1 MNTKARIEKDPVEEH
16 IEWMNRSHEHE
27 TLIPPVLMKNY
38 QEVDSHVS
46 GKTDMFIQRARHNTQ
61 TVVGLVA
68 GFTFSIGAFM
78 VTLTSQSNPAVAC
91 LGVIGVVTL
100 AILTPT
106 LFKQIN
112 R

>member
-1 MNTKARIEKDPVEEH
+1 MNRNTPTQKDPVEEH

-46 GKTDMFIQRARHNTQ
+46 GKTDMFVQRARHNTKA
-61 TVVGLVA
+61 VVAFVA
-68 GFTFSIGAFM
+68 GVTFGTAAFM
-78 VTLTSQSNPAVAC
+78 VTLTSQSNPFIAS
-91 LGVIGVVTL
+91 LGVLGFVTL
-100 AILTPT
+100 GILTPT